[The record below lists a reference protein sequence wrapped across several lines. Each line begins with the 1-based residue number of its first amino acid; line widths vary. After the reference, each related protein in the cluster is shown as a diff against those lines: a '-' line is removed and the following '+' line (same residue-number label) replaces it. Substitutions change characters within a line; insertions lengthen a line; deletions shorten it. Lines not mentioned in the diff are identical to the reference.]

1 MGENRFVE
9 PRPTSVIE
17 PMPQRPDFP
26 FYAGDPVPLRP
37 WQWAFVLMLLA
48 VAFALLV
55 APALE
60 VHAPWGPLVPALLFC
75 TVPLLGLAAVAGP
88 SWKALFG
95 PVGGREIAWMVGIA
109 LLNLVVSMLLG
120 WLVTTFAHTSA
131 NPAVEKLGL
140 DDSAA
145 LAFRFAA
152 MVPQL
157 LGEELFT
164 ILPFLACLWWL
175 YSRREMRRQSAV
187 FVAWLVSAVPF
198 ALAHLPTYDWNW
210 VQCLVGIGGARLVL
224 SLAYLATRNIW
235 VSTGAHVLND
245 WVLLG
250 VALLAARVSPA

>member
-9 PRPTSVIE
+9 PRSTSVIE

-60 VHAPWGPLVPALLFC
+60 IDAPWGPLVPALLFC

-95 PVGGREIAWMVGIA
+95 PVGGREVAWMVGIA

-175 YSRREMRRQSAV
+175 HSRRGMRRQTAV

-224 SLAYLATRNIW
+224 SLAYLTTRNTW

-245 WVLLG
+245 WALLG